1 MVVCCLIGEWRA
13 VVCLGGGQRVESGCL
28 ESEEW
33 LFVWRVEGECRLCGN
48 HRGSVCLETGG
59 GLIIWRAE
67 RECRLTG
74 RYVKDEQRLARRAL
88 GRALSQ
94 AN

>member
-1 MVVCCLIGEWRA
+1 M
-13 VVCLGGGQRVESGCL
+13 ESGCL
-28 ESEEW
+28 DSEEW
-33 LFVWRVEGECRLCGN
+33 LFVWRAERECRLCGN
-48 HRGSVCLETGG
+48 RRGSVCLETGG

-67 RECRLTG
+67 RECRLAR
-74 RYVKDEQRLARRAL
+74 RYVKDEQRVARRVL